1 MYAGTSRLAL
11 VTAAAGAGLGQAIAR
26 RLAARGDRVV
36 VTDIHAR
43 RTQEVAS
50 AIAGEHPHTTVVGYP
65 LDVGDRD
72 QIDSVVDEVVAT
84 LGPVHVLVN
93 NAAVDIPGTIFEY
106 ELADWDRTLAVNL
119 TGPWY
124 LCRRLVPLM
133 REAGGG
139 VVVNI
144 GSLASEVG
152 GAGVESPYAVSKG
165 GLHALTRALA
175 RDAGEYGIRAVTIS
189 PGVIRDSRF
198 VVEHPETL
206 ELVDARP
213 VLGSFPGTAELAEAV
228 TFLTSDS
235 ARHITG
241 TALHVNG
248 GAYLTP

>member
-1 MYAGTSRLAL
+1 LAL

-43 RTQEVAS
+43 RTQEVAL
-50 AIAGEHPHTTVVGYP
+50 AIASDYPGTTVVGYA

-72 QIDSVVDEVVAT
+72 LIDSVVDEVTAT
-84 LGPVHVLVN
+84 FGPVQVLVN
-93 NAAVDIPGTIFEY
+93 NAAIDIPGTIFEY
-106 ELADWDRTLAVNL
+106 DVADWDRTLAVNL

-124 LCRRLVPLM
+124 LCRRLLPLM
-133 REAGGG
+133 RDAGGG

-144 GSLASEVG
+144 GSLASEIG
-152 GAGVESPYAVSKG
+152 GAGIESPYAVSKG

-175 RDAGEYGIRAVTIS
+175 RDAGQHGIRAVTLS
-189 PGVIRDSRF
+189 PGVIGDSRF
-198 VVEHPETL
+198 VLEHPETL
-206 ELVDARP
+206 DLPDAQP
-213 VLGSFPGTAELAEAV
+213 VLGSFPTTAELADAV
-228 TFLTSDS
+228 DFLTSDS

-248 GAYLTP
+248 GAYLTT

>member
-1 MYAGTSRLAL
+1 MGTGRLAL
-11 VTAAAGAGLGQAIAR
+11 VTAAAGAGLGQAVAR
-26 RLAARGDRVV
+26 RLAARGDHVV

-43 RTQEVAS
+43 RTEDVAS
-50 AIAGEHPHTTVVGYP
+50 AIARDNPSTTVVGYP

-72 QIDSVVDEVVAT
+72 RIDSVVDEVVAA
-84 LGPVHVLVN
+84 LGPVHILVN

-106 ELADWDRTLAVNL
+106 ETADWDRTLAVNL

-124 LCRRLVPLM
+124 LCRRLLPLM

-144 GSLASEVG
+144 GSLASGLG

-165 GLHALTRALA
+165 GLHALTLALA
-175 RDAGEYGIRAVTIS
+175 RDAGQYGIRAVTLS
-189 PGVIRDSRF
+189 PGVISDSRF
-198 VVEHPETL
+198 VREHPETL
-206 ELVDARP
+206 DLPEVQPL
-213 VLGSFPGTAELAEAV
+213 LGSFPTAAELADAV
-228 TFLTSDS
+228 AFLTSDS

-248 GAYLTP
+248 GAYLNT

>member
-1 MYAGTSRLAL
+1 MGTARLAL

-43 RTQEVAS
+43 RTQEVAV
-50 AIAGEHPHTTVVGYP
+50 AIARDYPGTTVVGYP
-65 LDVGDRD
+65 LDMGDRD
-72 QIDSVVDEVVAT
+72 RIDSVVNEVVAA
-84 LGPVHVLVN
+84 LGPVQILVN
-93 NAAVDIPGTIFEY
+93 NAAVDIPGTIFGY
-106 ELADWDRTLAVNL
+106 EASDWDRTLSVNL

-124 LCRRLVPLM
+124 LCRRLLPLM
-133 REAGGG
+133 RDAGGG

-144 GSLASEVG
+144 GSLASEIG
-152 GAGVESPYAVSKG
+152 GAGIESPYAVSKG

-175 RDAGEYGIRAVTIS
+175 RDAGQYGIRAVTLS
-189 PGVIRDSRF
+189 PGVISDSRF
-198 VVEHPETL
+198 VMEHPETL
-206 ELVDARP
+206 DLPDVRT
-213 VLGSFPGTAELAEAV
+213 LNGSFPTAADLADAV
-228 TFLTSDS
+228 AFLTSDS

>member
-1 MYAGTSRLAL
+1 MGTGRLAL

-43 RTQEVAS
+43 RTQEVAL
-50 AIAGEHPHTTVVGYP
+50 AIARDYPGTTVVGYP
-65 LDVGDRD
+65 LDMGDRD
-72 QIDSVVDEVVAT
+72 RIDSVVDEVVAA
-84 LGPVHVLVN
+84 LGPVQILVN
-93 NAAVDIPGTIFEY
+93 NAAVDIPGTIFDY
-106 ELADWDRTLAVNL
+106 EASDWDRTLSVNL

-124 LCRRLVPLM
+124 LCRRLLPQM
-133 REAGGG
+133 RDAGGG

-144 GSLASEVG
+144 GSLASEIG
-152 GAGVESPYAVSKG
+152 GAGIESPYAVSKG

-175 RDAGEYGIRAVTIS
+175 RDAGQYGIRAVTLS
-189 PGVIRDSRF
+189 PGVISDSRF
-198 VVEHPETL
+198 VMEHPETL
-206 ELVDARP
+206 DLPDVRT
-213 VLGSFPGTAELAEAV
+213 LNGSFPTAADLADAV
-228 TFLTSDS
+228 AFLTSDS

>member
-1 MYAGTSRLAL
+1 MGTDRLAL

-43 RTQEVAS
+43 RTQEVAL
-50 AIAGEHPHTTVVGYP
+50 AIARDHPGTTVVGYA

-72 QIDSVVDEVVAT
+72 RIDAVVDEVVAA

-93 NAAVDIPGTIFEY
+93 NAAVDIPGTIFDY
-106 ELADWDRTLAVNL
+106 EASDWDRTLAVNL

-124 LCRRLVPLM
+124 LCRRLLPLM
-133 REAGGG
+133 RAAGSG

-144 GSLASEVG
+144 GSLASEIG
-152 GAGVESPYAVSKG
+152 GAGIESPYAVTKG

-175 RDAGEYGIRAVTIS
+175 RDAGQYGIRAVTLS
-189 PGVIRDSRF
+189 PGVICDSRF
-198 VVEHPETL
+198 VMENPETL
-206 ELVDARP
+206 DLPDVQP
-213 VLGSFPGTAELAEAV
+213 LGPSFPTAAELADAV
-228 TFLTSDS
+228 AFLTSDS